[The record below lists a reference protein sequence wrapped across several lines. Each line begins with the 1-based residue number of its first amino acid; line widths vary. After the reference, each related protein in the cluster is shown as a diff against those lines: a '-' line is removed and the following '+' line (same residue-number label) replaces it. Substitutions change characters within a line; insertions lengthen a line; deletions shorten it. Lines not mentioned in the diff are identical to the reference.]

1 MKHKMEK
8 AHKYYDSINVYIDDE
23 IKPTYN
29 YGITSLVIKIRYG
42 SISRGW
48 DDFYSTYSFI
58 HNGRKIVVEYG
69 NLDEL
74 KITIDGVEYEKTEG
88 VRQEEFITETIIGL
102 EHEVFSD
109 FVENKL
115 LTGIYYDLIY
125 NLSYEL
131 LDGKILIINTII
143 YPNEYGIK
151 RLRYTTISMDDFYN
165 YWYDN
170 DKIKIVEWDDIVH
183 LLSVSDLEEIK
194 EYQIEIEREF
204 LDY

>member
-1 MKHKMEK
+1 MEK

-74 KITIDGVEYEKTEG
+74 KITIDG
-88 VRQEEFITETIIGL
+88 
-102 EHEVFSD
+102 
-109 FVENKL
+109 
-115 LTGIYYDLIY
+115 
-125 NLSYEL
+125 
-131 LDGKILIINTII
+131 
-143 YPNEYGIK
+143 IK
-151 RLRYTTISMDDFYN
+151 
-165 YWYDN
+165 
-170 DKIKIVEWDDIVH
+170 
-183 LLSVSDLEEIK
+183 
-194 EYQIEIEREF
+194 
-204 LDY
+204 